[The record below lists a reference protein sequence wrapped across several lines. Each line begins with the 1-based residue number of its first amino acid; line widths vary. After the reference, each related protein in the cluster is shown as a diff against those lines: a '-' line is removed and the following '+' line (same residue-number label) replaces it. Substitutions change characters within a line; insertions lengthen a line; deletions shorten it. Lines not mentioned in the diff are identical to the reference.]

1 MSPNDDALHAFVC
14 PISGDVMR
22 DPVSCADG
30 HTYERSEIERWLA
43 TGACTSPST
52 GARLPH
58 LHVVPNHALRCAIEE
73 WLSTKGGRDGRTSAR
88 GRRSQC
94 RMPSTPMSISSRLEA
109 SERLEYAAR
118 EAEAAAL
125 ARSRERREELE
136 RSLFELR
143 VQQQEEEEAAAED
156 AMLWAVFLRESEAA
170 ARCPRERPQTQPP
183 LPATSREQ
191 PSRLQAMLRY
201 MMRGWFRDKG
211 AARRGAKSAR
221 PPPRSVRSSPQSAG
235 GGSTNALGGSRF
247 THGKGSGSG
256 KG

>member
-1 MSPNDDALHAFVC
+1 MAGHLPAAVDHSAACRLHRC
-14 PISGDVMR
+14 PSLVDWRRLSDSSTRRVRRKPPRLR
-22 DPVSCADG
+22 DLVSD
-30 HTYERSEIERWLA
+30 ERS
-43 TGACTSPST
+43 S
-52 GARLPH
+52 
-58 LHVVPNHALRCAIEE
+58 
-73 WLSTKGGRDGRTSAR
+73 SA
-88 GRRSQC
+88 
-94 RMPSTPMSISSRLEA
+94 
-109 SERLEYAAR
+109 
-118 EAEAAAL
+118 
-125 ARSRERREELE
+125 
-136 RSLFELR
+136 SLFELR

-170 ARCPRERPQTQPP
+170 ARCPRDRPQTQPP